1 MVPFAKSWAT
11 FLEDNDWFAT
21 SAYPRFSGDW
31 QGASRE
37 PHPINCF
44 RSSRDPKKMA
54 ESSPEQVEASVESSP
69 SSGKSAILGKL
80 ILLTSL
86 ASIVV
91 AECIAA
97 SFFLPTAEET
107 AALAGVQTEAEPSE
121 SNGVMDELAAM
132 DAEIKNQTEVDLGEF
147 GVTAF
152 QPLSNTTMRIDFH
165 LYGTISK
172 DDEEDFLAAWEES
185 QHRLRDQVIVTLRSS
200 ELGDLTDAGL
210 GLIKRRILEKTNRI
224 LGKPYLRSVIFSD
237 FSFIEQ

>member
-1 MVPFAKSWAT
+1 MA
-11 FLEDNDWFAT
+11 DT
-21 SAYPRFSGDW
+21 SPDQIEA
-31 QGASRE
+31 A
-37 PHPINCF
+37 
-44 RSSRDPKKMA
+44 
-54 ESSPEQVEASVESSP
+54 VEGSP
-69 SSGKSAILGKL
+69 SGGKSAILGKL

-86 ASIVV
+86 ASVVV

-107 AALAGVQTEAEPSE
+107 ASLAGVQPEVEETES
-121 SNGVMDELAAM
+121 SGVMDELAAM
-132 DAEIKNQTEVDLGEF
+132 DAEVKNQMEVDLGEF

-172 DDEEDFLAAWEES
+172 DNEEDFLAAWEES

>member
-1 MVPFAKSWAT
+1 MCGLHLVACYHHLAIQK
-11 FLEDNDWFAT
+11 
-21 SAYPRFSGDW
+21 
-31 QGASRE
+31 Q
-37 PHPINCF
+37 
-44 RSSRDPKKMA
+44 MA
-54 ESSPEQVEASVESSP
+54 ETSPEQAESAHDAPASG
-69 SSGKSAILGKL
+69 GKSAILGKL

-86 ASIVV
+86 ASLVV

-97 SFFLPTAEET
+97 SFFLPSAEET
-107 AALAGVQTEAEPSE
+107 AVLAGMPTDEAPTENSGIME
-121 SNGVMDELAAM
+121 ELAAL
-132 DAEIKNQTEVDLGEF
+132 DAETKNQMEVDLGQF

-165 LYGTISK
+165 LYGTISR
-172 DDEEDFLAAWEES
+172 DDEEDFMLAWEGS

-210 GLIKRRILEKTNRI
+210 GLIKRRILEKTNRT

>member
-1 MVPFAKSWAT
+1 MS
-11 FLEDNDWFAT
+11 
-21 SAYPRFSGDW
+21 
-31 QGASRE
+31 
-37 PHPINCF
+37 
-44 RSSRDPKKMA
+44 
-54 ESSPEQVEASVESSP
+54 ESSPEQAESPIEDSTTG
-69 SSGKSAILGKL
+69 GKSAVLGKL
-80 ILLTSL
+80 ILLTLL
-86 ASIVV
+86 ASLVV

-97 SFFLPTAEET
+97 SFFLPSAEET
-107 AALAGVQTEAEPSE
+107 AALAGMPVEEKPTES
-121 SNGVMDELAAM
+121 SGVMAELEAM
-132 DAEIKNQTEVDLGEF
+132 DAEVKNQMEVDLGQF

-172 DDEEDFLAAWEES
+172 DYEEDFLAAWEGS

-210 GLIKRRILEKTNRI
+210 GLIKRRILEKTNRT